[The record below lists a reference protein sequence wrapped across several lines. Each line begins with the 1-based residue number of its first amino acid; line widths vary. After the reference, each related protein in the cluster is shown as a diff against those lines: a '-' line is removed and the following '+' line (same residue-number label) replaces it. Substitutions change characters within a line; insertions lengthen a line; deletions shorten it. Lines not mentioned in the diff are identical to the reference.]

1 MALIIRKRK
10 DTSKKEEV
18 EIKKDEKIKTQEVL
32 ADDSTA
38 SGKETEN
45 KEVKATGEKISEVKS
60 KPIKKGSKII
70 ANGRCFG
77 SASLECPLKAGRN
90 YETKVLDVDKT
101 HGSVLIDEGWINKD
115 FVK

>member
-1 MALIIRKRK
+1 MALIIRKGK

-18 EIKKDEKIKTQEVL
+18 EIKKDEKIKKQEVF

-38 SGKETEN
+38 SGKEIDN
-45 KEVKATGEKISEVKS
+45 KEVKTTGEKISEVKP
-60 KPIKKGSKII
+60 KLIKRGSKII

-77 SASLECPLKAGRN
+77 SASLECPLKTVRN

>member
-1 MALIIRKRK
+1 MTLIKRK
-10 DTSKKEEV
+10 KKTF
-18 EIKKDEKIKTQEVL
+18 KDEEIKTQEVL
-32 ADDSTA
+32 ANDGTTSE
-38 SGKETEN
+38 KETEN
-45 KEVKATGEKISEVKS
+45 KEVKTTGEKISKVKS
-60 KPIKKGSKII
+60 KSIKKGSKVV

-77 SASLECPLKAGRN
+77 SASLECPLKAVRN

>member
-1 MALIIRKRK
+1 MTLIKRK
-10 DTSKKEEV
+10 KKTF
-18 EIKKDEKIKTQEVL
+18 KDEEIKTQEVL
-32 ADDSTA
+32 ANDGTTSE
-38 SGKETEN
+38 KETEN
-45 KEVKATGEKISEVKS
+45 KEVKTTGEEVKS
-60 KPIKKGSKII
+60 KSIKKGSKII

-77 SASLECPLKAGRN
+77 AASLECPLKAVRN